1 MNTLK
6 RIGSWLL
13 KNLGFKRNSKYKRE
27 FLNHANM
34 RSGIFMGVVIVVLEI
49 WMIIRQ
55 FTKYIIKG
63 WKNNDPKFPKTFEC
77 VMNNISYFVLFL
89 MVAIV
94 FIIFCVSYL
103 QKKTSPKKKFI
114 INGISSG
121 LTGLY
126 CFYVFKEPLAPW
138 TSDDPNK
145 LFRYMSLNILLFV
158 MYFVAFCFC
167 LSIFL
172 FHLFYFLKGKY
183 IPSLIIVP
191 ITLFTAM
198 CLVFGVRVSLND
210 YYSWKEIICFLTMV
224 IYVGCLFIWRPFV
237 AVPITGSIF
246 LLFYLL
252 LQNIVPP
259 LTNPKVDPSQY
270 IFQDGDR
277 VNYITFFI
285 SIAMVSIS
293 IYVQRTSEAEK
304 DEELEKLATYDEL
317 SGLSTF
323 GNFLKETGLVIEERK
338 VEEDPPAF
346 LFINIKDFK
355 LYNDQ
360 RGFISGNRLLNE
372 CGSLIKENFPNAL
385 ACRSSDDHFVV
396 YVNRSAL
403 DEGLIKLQEGLNA
416 YDPEMHL
423 FFSFGVYQSKIE
435 GEDPR
440 RAVDKARYASTQHV
454 YSLDNL
460 FVEYGEEMHKG
471 YHRMQY
477 IIHNIDN
484 AIENGWIKAYYQPVV
499 DSKTRKLIGAEALAR
514 WIDPKYGFLPPGV
527 FVPVLENTK
536 LVHKLDTAIF
546 EIVLRDIRD
555 AIDNKRTVIP
565 VSLNFSR
572 LDFELMD
579 AVNVFN
585 DLMKKYDIP
594 KEYVHVEIT
603 ESALMDDVG
612 GLNKAILD
620 LKAHDYAIW
629 LDDFGSGYSS
639 LNILKD
645 YHFDVLK
652 LDMKFLTGFKDNEN
666 SKVIINTIM
675 RLAKE
680 LKMGT
685 LAEGVEHEDEAKFL
699 AEVGCQRLQGYLFS
713 KPIPKE
719 ELREAIKN
727 GKFVL

>member
-1 MNTLK
+1 MNVIK
-6 RIGSWLL
+6 KIGYWLL
-13 KNLGFKRNSKYKRE
+13 KNLGFTKSSKYKKN
-27 FLNHANM
+27 FMNHANM
-34 RSGIFMGVVIVVLEI
+34 RSGIFMGVVIVVLET

-55 FTKYIIKG
+55 FTKYIIPG
-63 WKNNDPKFPKTFEC
+63 WKSNDPAVQKAYPKTIEC
-77 VMNNISYFVLFL
+77 VLQNTSLFVLFL
-89 MVAIV
+89 LVAVV
-94 FIIFCVSYL
+94 FIIFCATFLV
-103 QKKTSPKKKFI
+103 KKWSSKKKLI
-114 INGISSG
+114 INTISSS
-121 LTGLY
+121 LVCIY
-126 CFYVFKEPLAPW
+126 SFYIFNEPFKKWDA
-138 TSDDPNK
+138 SN
-145 LFRYMSLNILLFV
+145 FRYISSNILLILL
-158 MYFVAFCFC
+158 YSVAFCFGV
-167 LSIFL
+167 SVFL
-172 FHLFYFLKGKY
+172 FYLYQFLKKK
-183 IPSLIIVP
+183 ISNPLVIIP

-198 CLVFGVRVSLND
+198 CLIFGVRVSLSD

-224 IYVGCLFIWRPFV
+224 IYVGCLFIWRPIISIS
-237 AVPITGSIF
+237 ITGAVFMGFF
-246 LLFYLL
+246 LMI
-252 LQNIVPP
+252 QQVQPADH
-259 LTNPKVDPSQY
+259 PKDPYTSY
-270 IFQDGDR
+270 VFQDGDR

-285 SIAMVSIS
+285 SIAMVAIS
-293 IYVQRTSEAEK
+293 IWVQRTSEAEK

-323 GNFLKETGLVIEERK
+323 AHFLKEIGAVMEAERA
-338 VEEDPPAF
+338 EEDPRVF

-360 RGFISGNRLLNE
+360 RGFISGNKLIHD
-372 CGSLIKENFPNAL
+372 CGDFIKEVFPDSF

-396 YVNRSAL
+396 YTHRGLL
-403 DEGLIKLQEGLNA
+403 DEGLMKLQSGLNA
-416 YDPEMHL
+416 YDDEMSL
-423 FFSFGVYQSKIE
+423 YFAFGIYQSKIE
-435 GEDPR
+435 NEDPR
-440 RAVDKARYASTQHV
+440 RAVDKARYASTQHN
-454 YSLDNL
+454 YSAENL
-460 FVEYGEEMHKG
+460 YVEYGDEMHKG

-514 WIDPKYGFLPPGV
+514 WIDPKYGYLPPGV

-536 LVHKLDTAIF
+536 LVHKLDAAIF
-546 EIVLRDIRD
+546 EIVLRDIKD
-555 AIDNKRTVIP
+555 AIDNKRAVIP

-579 AVNVFN
+579 AVKVFE

-620 LKAHDYAIW
+620 LKEHDYAIW

-666 SKVIINTIM
+666 SKIIINTIM
-675 RLAKE
+675 KLAKD